1 MNINNKKKASAL
13 KRLFFLV
20 SVIIAVISLIL
31 FMIDLLHGIISVG
44 IFSIWYLYFHVVD
57 YQFIEFSDD
66 DNKILLRYFKAIKFG
81 GGAYN
86 SIEFPKHALMQANFE
101 NSVFGELTDL
111 TIVVK
116 THRGPADY
124 PSVSLTA
131 LPKVDRIKIKTVFD
145 KLLGK

>member
-20 SVIIAVISLIL
+20 SVLIAVISLIL
-31 FMIDLLHGIISVG
+31 FLIDLLYGIISVG
-44 IFSIWYLYFHVVD
+44 IFSLWYLYFHVVD
-57 YQFIEFSDD
+57 YQFIEFSDEE
-66 DNKILLRYFKAIKFG
+66 NKVLLRYYKAIKFG

-86 SIEFPKHALMQANFE
+86 SIEFPQNALLQANFE
-101 NSVFGELTDL
+101 NSVFGKLTDL

-116 THRGPADY
+116 TNRGPADY

-131 LPKVDRIKIKTVFD
+131 LSKAERIKIKTVLD
-145 KLLGK
+145 KLIKK